1 MAKKQKGFG
10 FNIGLGLDDFKKD
23 CKSLQNSFNS
33 IFGKDIM
40 DLSKGAVGALG
51 AIGAAFSSIAV
62 AAYQFGSKMDG
73 LKTAFEATWGSA
85 QKANEQY
92 QALKKISENSNF
104 GLDQLQKIDST
115 MRAIGLDAKS
125 SREMIRRLG
134 DIGTAKAGVV
144 TIESLADALLK
155 IKTTGKVSAKALTE
169 FAKAGIEVSDVIG
182 MDATTALNTLME
194 RMNKFDGYL
203 ENEATD
209 IWSQIPRIIKIVQD
223 ALGDLGNYINDNF
236 KKYFVALGDTISDL
250 RDEFKRFLED
260 EGGMA
265 ELQES
270 IVDIVE
276 AITIMALPALAQM
289 AVAMAPITL
298 KAIAFI
304 AALEG
309 IRDLMK
315 ALRGEGSVIVSTF
328 KAVFSQLA
336 SWVMDLAEKVA
347 QLNVDLMEMAMNAA
361 AAVNNDAL
369 YALTGK
375 GYDSAKSIRNRVHS
389 LRKPVDEQTDE
400 FWKELEENA
409 NKASETSII
418 GYVSSLLGKTVGT
431 YEGNLNAGTL
441 GPKARKKQQ
450 VSRVTANNPES
461 SDSGSSTQKDDT
473 KVYNTTLWDDL
484 KRQYKSFKNVIVET
498 YDTGKQKV
506 EEYLEE
512 QEKERQKALELKQE
526 MQDFKVSIAENLANG
541 FTEALFAG
549 ENFFKSMGNM
559 LENLG
564 KQLLAQ
570 ITQMLVLT
578 TLFRAFDIGYDIKG
592 LSAIPRAIDDG
603 IVQNGKVITTD
614 PRDYIIATKNPE
626 SLGGSGNDGQ
636 PNVVINVQNN
646 STSQVS
652 ADSFFDGTKEIINI
666 VIDGINRNVNGLR
679 TAVRGA

>member
-115 MRAIGLDAKS
+115 MRAIGLDTKS
-125 SREMIRRLG
+125 SLEMIRRLG
-134 DIGTAKAGVV
+134 DIGVAKAGVV

-209 IWSQIPRIIKIVQD
+209 IWSQIPRIIETVQD
-223 ALGDLGNYINDNF
+223 ALGELGLFINDKF

-250 RDEFKRFLED
+250 RDEFLKFLHD

-270 IVDIVE
+270 IIDIVE

-336 SWVMDLAEKVA
+336 SWVMDLAEM
-347 QLNVDLMEMAMNAA
+347 LVDLWSDTFTLAHRVSSFTADNTLATFA
-361 AAVNNDAL
+361 DWGQAFAVGARKRIH
-369 YALTGK
+369 AWK
-375 GYDSAKSIRNRVHS
+375 
-389 LRKPVDEQTDE
+389 KPVDEQTDE
-400 FWKELEENA
+400 FWKEVEKNA
-409 NKASETSII
+409 TKASDTSII

-484 KRQYKSFKNVIVET
+484 KRQYKSFKNVIAET
-498 YDTGKQKV
+498 YDAGKQKV

-578 TLFRAFDIGYDIKG
+578 TLFRAFGIGYDIKG

>member
-104 GLDQLQKIDST
+104 GLDQLQKLDST
-115 MRAIGLDAKS
+115 MKAIGLDAKS
-125 SREMIRRLG
+125 SAEMVRRLG
-134 DIGTAKAGVV
+134 DIGTAKPAVSV
-144 TIESLADALLK
+144 ESLADALLK

-209 IWSQIPRIIKIVQD
+209 IWSQIPRIVETVQD
-223 ALGDLGNYINDNF
+223 ALAELGNYINDNF
-236 KKYFVALGDTISDL
+236 KQYFVALGNTVSDL
-250 RDEFKRFLED
+250 RDEFVKFLND

-270 IVDIVE
+270 IIDIVE

-336 SWVMDLAEKVA
+336 SWVMDLAEMLADLWMQTFQGLHKVSDY
-347 QLNVDLMEMAMNAA
+347 LPYSNAGDIA
-361 AAVNNDAL
+361 GTGIAAVNAVK
-369 YALTGK
+369 TQIHK
-375 GYDSAKSIRNRVHS
+375 WK
-389 LRKPVDEQTDE
+389 KPVDEQTDE
-400 FWKELEENA
+400 FWKEVEKNA
-409 NKASETSII
+409 TKASDTSII

-461 SDSGSSTQKDDT
+461 SDSGSSAQKDDT

-498 YDTGKQKV
+498 YDAGKQKV

-626 SLGGSGNDGQ
+626 SLGGNNNDGQ

>member
-62 AAYQFGSKMDG
+62 AAYQFGSKMDS

-115 MRAIGLDAKS
+115 MRAIGLDTKS
-125 SREMIRRLG
+125 SLEMIRRLG
-134 DIGTAKAGVV
+134 DIGVAKAGVV

-209 IWSQIPRIIKIVQD
+209 IWSQIPRIIETVQD
-223 ALGDLGNYINDNF
+223 ALGELGLYINDNF

-250 RDEFKRFLED
+250 RDEFLKFLHD

-270 IVDIVE
+270 IIDIVE
-276 AITIMALPALAQM
+276 AITVMALPALAQM
-289 AVAMAPITL
+289 AVALAPITL

-336 SWVMDLAEKVA
+336 SWVMDLAEMLADLWMQTFQGLHKVSDY
-347 QLNVDLMEMAMNAA
+347 LPYSNAGDIA
-361 AAVNNDAL
+361 GTGIAAVNAVK
-369 YALTGK
+369 TQIHK
-375 GYDSAKSIRNRVHS
+375 WK
-389 LRKPVDEQTDE
+389 KPVDEQTDE
-400 FWKELEENA
+400 FWKEVEKNA
-409 NKASETSII
+409 TKASDTSII

-498 YDTGKQKV
+498 YDAGKQKV

-578 TLFRAFDIGYDIKG
+578 TLFRAFGIGYDIKG

>member
-104 GLDQLQKIDST
+104 GLDQLQKLDST
-115 MRAIGLDAKS
+115 MKAIGLDAKS
-125 SREMIRRLG
+125 SAEMVRRLG
-134 DIGTAKAGVV
+134 DIGTAKPAVS
-144 TIESLADALLK
+144 IENLADALLK

-209 IWSQIPRIIKIVQD
+209 IWSQIPRIVETVQD
-223 ALGDLGNYINDNF
+223 ALAELGNYINDNF
-236 KKYFVALGDTISDL
+236 KQYFVALGNTVSDL
-250 RDEFKRFLED
+250 RDEFVKFLND

-270 IVDIVE
+270 IIDIVE

-361 AAVNNDAL
+361 AAVNNDVL

-400 FWKELEENA
+400 FWKEVEKNA
-409 NKASETSII
+409 TKASDTSII

-498 YDTGKQKV
+498 YDAGKQKV

-578 TLFRAFDIGYDIKG
+578 TLFRAFGIGYDIKG

-652 ADSFFDGTKEIINI
+652 ADSFFDGTRTIVDI
-666 VIDGINRNVNGLR
+666 VIDGLQRNVNGLR
-679 TAVRGA
+679 DTVRAI

>member
-51 AIGAAFSSIAV
+51 AIGAALSSVAV
-62 AAYQFGSKMDG
+62 AAYQLGSKMDA
-73 LKTAFEATWGSA
+73 LKTAFQGTWGSA
-85 QKANEQY
+85 EKANEQY

-104 GLDQLQKIDST
+104 GLDRLQKLDST
-115 MRAIGLDAKS
+115 MNALGLDSKS
-125 SREMIRRLG
+125 AAEMVRRLA
-134 DIGTAKAGVV
+134 DISVAKPAISVEG
-144 TIESLADALLK
+144 LADALLK
-155 IKTTGKVSAKALTE
+155 MKTTGKVSAKALTE

-182 MDATTALNTLME
+182 MDATTAINTLME

-203 ENEATD
+203 EGEATD
-209 IWSQIPRIIKIVQD
+209 IWSQIPRMVKSVQD
-223 ALGDLGNYINDNF
+223 ALAEFGNYINDNF
-236 KKYFVALGDTISDL
+236 KQYFVALGNTVSDL
-250 RDEFKRFLED
+250 RDEFVKFIND

-270 IVDIVE
+270 IIDIVE

-289 AVAMAPITL
+289 AVALAPITL

-400 FWKELEENA
+400 LWKELEENA

-461 SDSGSSTQKDDT
+461 SGASSAAKKDDT
-473 KVYNTTLWDDL
+473 NVYNTTLWDDL
-484 KRQYKSFKNVIVET
+484 KRQYKSFKSVVIET
-498 YDTGKQKV
+498 YDAGKQKV

-512 QEKERQKALELKQE
+512 QEKQRLKALELAQQ
-526 MQDFKVSIAENLANG
+526 MQDFKVSLAEDFASG

-559 LENLG
+559 LENFG
-564 KQLLAQ
+564 KQLVAQ

-578 TLFRAFDIGYDIKG
+578 TLFRAFGIGYDIKG

-626 SLGGSGNDGQ
+626 SLGGNNNDGQ

>member
-115 MRAIGLDAKS
+115 MRAIGLDTKS
-125 SREMIRRLG
+125 SVEMIRRLG
-134 DIGTAKAGVV
+134 DIGVAKAGVV
-144 TIESLADALLK
+144 TIESLADSLLK

-209 IWSQIPRIIKIVQD
+209 IWSQIPRIIETVQD
-223 ALGDLGNYINDNF
+223 ALGELGLFINDKF

-270 IVDIVE
+270 IIDIVE

-400 FWKELEENA
+400 LWKELEENA

-418 GYVSSLLGKTVGT
+418 GYVSGLLGKTVGT

-484 KRQYKSFKNVIVET
+484 KRQYKNFKNVLVET

-578 TLFRAFDIGYDIKG
+578 TLFRAFGISYDIKG

>member
-51 AIGAAFSSIAV
+51 AIGAAFSSVAV
-62 AAYQFGSKMDG
+62 AAYQFGSKMDA
-73 LKTAFEATWGSA
+73 LKTAFQATWGSA

-104 GLDQLQKIDST
+104 GLDQLQKLDST
-115 MRAIGLDAKS
+115 MKAIGLDAKS
-125 SREMIRRLG
+125 SAEMVRRLG
-134 DIGTAKAGVV
+134 DIGTAKPAVSVEG
-144 TIESLADALLK
+144 LADALLK

-209 IWSQIPRIIKIVQD
+209 IWSQIPRIVETVQD
-223 ALGDLGNYINDNF
+223 ALAELGNYINDNF
-236 KKYFVALGDTISDL
+236 KQYFVALGNTVSDL
-250 RDEFKRFLED
+250 RDEFVKFLND

-315 ALRGEGSVIVSTF
+315 ALRGEGSVIVSIF

-400 FWKELEENA
+400 FWKEVEKNA
-409 NKASETSII
+409 TKASDTSII

-578 TLFRAFDIGYDIKG
+578 TLFRAFGIGYDIKG
-592 LSAIPRAIDDG
+592 LSAIPRAIGDG

>member
-1 MAKKQKGFG
+1 MARKQKGFG
-10 FNIGLGLDDFKKD
+10 FNISLGLDQFKQD
-23 CKSLQNSFNS
+23 CKSLQKSFDG
-33 IFGKDIM
+33 IFGKDLM
-40 DLSKGAVGALG
+40 SLSKGAVGALG
-51 AIGAAFSSIAV
+51 AIGAALSSVAV
-62 AAYQFGSKMDG
+62 AAYQLGSKMDA
-73 LKTAFEATWGSA
+73 LKTAFQGTWGTA
-85 QKANEQY
+85 EKANEQY
-92 QALKKISENSNF
+92 QALKRISENSNF

-115 MRAIGLDAKS
+115 MRAIGLDAKN

-144 TIESLADALLK
+144 TIEGLADALLK

-209 IWSQIPRIIKIVQD
+209 IWSQIPRIIKIVRD

-270 IVDIVE
+270 IIDIVE

-289 AVAMAPITL
+289 AVALAPITL

-400 FWKELEENA
+400 FWKELEDNA

-431 YEGNLNAGTL
+431 YEGNLNAGIL

-450 VSRVTANNPES
+450 ISRVVANSPES
-461 SDSGSSTQKDDT
+461 SGASSAAKKDDT

-484 KRQYKSFKNVIVET
+484 KRQYKSFKSVVIET
-498 YDTGKQKV
+498 YDAGKQKV
-506 EEYLEE
+506 EEYLEAQE
-512 QEKERQKALELKQE
+512 QQRLQALQLRQE
-526 MQDFKVSIAENLANG
+526 MQDFKVSMAESFSGA

-549 ENFFKSMGNM
+549 ENFFRSMGSM
-559 LENLG
+559 LRDFG

-570 ITQMLVLT
+570 VTQMLVLT
-578 TLFRAFDIGYDIKG
+578 TIFRAFGIGYDVKG
-592 LSAIPRAIDDG
+592 LSAIPRAIKDG
-603 IVQNGKVITTD
+603 IVQNGRVITTD
-614 PRDYIIATKNPE
+614 PNDYIIATKNPD
-626 SLGGSGNDGQ
+626 SLGSGKA
-636 PNVVINVQNN
+636 NVVVNVNN
-646 STSQVS
+646 TDSSSSEVST
-652 ADSFFDGTKEIINI
+652 DSYFDGTRTVVDI
-666 VIDGINRNVNGLR
+666 VIKGLNRNVGGLKDIIK
-679 TAVRGA
+679 AL

>member
-115 MRAIGLDAKS
+115 MRAIGLDTKS
-125 SREMIRRLG
+125 SVEMIRRLG
-134 DIGTAKAGVV
+134 DIGVAKAGVV

-209 IWSQIPRIIKIVQD
+209 IWSQIPRIIETVQD
-223 ALGDLGNYINDNF
+223 ALAELGNYINDNF
-236 KKYFVALGDTISDL
+236 KQYFVALGNTVSDL
-250 RDEFKRFLED
+250 RDEFVKFLND

-270 IVDIVE
+270 IIDIVE

-336 SWVMDLAEKVA
+336 SWVMDLAEMLA
-347 QLNVDLMEMAMNAA
+347 DLWMQTFQLAAKTANFTGDNTMADLAAMGIAASNAA
-361 AAVNNDAL
+361 
-369 YALTGK
+369 K
-375 GYDSAKSIRNRVHS
+375 IQIHKWK
-389 LRKPVDEQTDE
+389 KPVDEQTDE
-400 FWKELEENA
+400 FWKEVEKNA
-409 NKASETSII
+409 TKASDTSII

-512 QEKERQKALELKQE
+512 QEKERLKALELKQE

-564 KQLLAQ
+564 KQLVAQ

-578 TLFRAFDIGYDIKG
+578 TLFRAFGIGYDIKG

>member
-1 MAKKQKGFG
+1 M
-10 FNIGLGLDDFKKD
+10 
-23 CKSLQNSFNS
+23 
-33 IFGKDIM
+33 
-40 DLSKGAVGALG
+40 V
-51 AIGAAFSSIAV
+51 
-62 AAYQFGSKMDG
+62 
-73 LKTAFEATWGSA
+73 
-85 QKANEQY
+85 
-92 QALKKISENSNF
+92 
-104 GLDQLQKIDST
+104 
-115 MRAIGLDAKS
+115 
-125 SREMIRRLG
+125 RRLG
-134 DIGTAKAGVV
+134 DIGTAKPAVS
-144 TIESLADALLK
+144 IENLADALLK

-209 IWSQIPRIIKIVQD
+209 IWSQIPRIVETVQD
-223 ALGDLGNYINDNF
+223 ALAELGNYINDNF
-236 KKYFVALGDTISDL
+236 KQYFVALGNTVSDL
-250 RDEFKRFLED
+250 RDEFVKFLND

-270 IVDIVE
+270 IIDIVE

-336 SWVMDLAEKVA
+336 SSVMDLAENVA

-361 AAVNNDAL
+361 AAVNNDVL

-400 FWKELEENA
+400 FWKEVEKNA
-409 NKASETSII
+409 TKASDTSII

-498 YDTGKQKV
+498 YDAGKQKV

-578 TLFRAFDIGYDIKG
+578 TLFRAFGIGYDIKG

-646 STSQVS
+646 SISQVS
-652 ADSFFDGTKEIINI
+652 ADSFFDGTRTIVDI
-666 VIDGINRNVNGLR
+666 VIDGLQRNVNGLR
-679 TAVRGA
+679 DTVRAI

>member
-104 GLDQLQKIDST
+104 GLDQLQKLDST
-115 MRAIGLDAKS
+115 MKAIGLDAKS
-125 SREMIRRLG
+125 SAEMVRRLG
-134 DIGTAKAGVV
+134 DIGTAKPAVSV
-144 TIESLADALLK
+144 ENLADALLK
-155 IKTTGKVSAKALTE
+155 IKITGKVSAKALTE

-209 IWSQIPRIIKIVQD
+209 IWSQIPRIIETVQD
-223 ALGDLGNYINDNF
+223 ALAELGNFINDNF
-236 KKYFVALGDTISDL
+236 KQYFVALGNTISDL
-250 RDEFKRFLED
+250 RDEFVKFIND

-270 IVDIVE
+270 IIDIVE

-336 SWVMDLAEKVA
+336 SWVMDLAEELADLWMETFKMVHKVSDY
-347 QLNVDLMEMAMNAA
+347 LPYSNAGNIA
-361 AAVNNDAL
+361 GTGIAAVNAV
-369 YALTGK
+369 K
-375 GYDSAKSIRNRVHS
+375 VQIHKWK
-389 LRKPVDEQTDE
+389 KPVDEQTDE
-400 FWKELEENA
+400 FWKEVEKNA
-409 NKASETSII
+409 TKASDTSII

-450 VSRVTANNPES
+450 ISRVTANNPES

-473 KVYNTTLWDDL
+473 KDYNTTLWDDL

-512 QEKERQKALELKQE
+512 QEKERLKALELKQE

-578 TLFRAFDIGYDIKG
+578 TLFRAFGIGYDIKG

>member
-1 MAKKQKGFG
+1 
-10 FNIGLGLDDFKKD
+10 
-23 CKSLQNSFNS
+23 
-33 IFGKDIM
+33 
-40 DLSKGAVGALG
+40 
-51 AIGAAFSSIAV
+51 
-62 AAYQFGSKMDG
+62 
-73 LKTAFEATWGSA
+73 
-85 QKANEQY
+85 
-92 QALKKISENSNF
+92 
-104 GLDQLQKIDST
+104 
-115 MRAIGLDAKS
+115 
-125 SREMIRRLG
+125 
-134 DIGTAKAGVV
+134 
-144 TIESLADALLK
+144 
-155 IKTTGKVSAKALTE
+155 
-169 FAKAGIEVSDVIG
+169 
-182 MDATTALNTLME
+182 
-194 RMNKFDGYL
+194 
-203 ENEATD
+203 
-209 IWSQIPRIIKIVQD
+209 
-223 ALGDLGNYINDNF
+223 
-236 KKYFVALGDTISDL
+236 
-250 RDEFKRFLED
+250 
-260 EGGMA
+260 MA

-270 IVDIVE
+270 IIDIVE

-336 SWVMDLAEKVA
+336 SWVMDLAEMLADLWMQTFQGLHKVSDY
-347 QLNVDLMEMAMNAA
+347 LPYSNAGDIA
-361 AAVNNDAL
+361 GTGIAAVNAVK
-369 YALTGK
+369 TQIHK
-375 GYDSAKSIRNRVHS
+375 WK
-389 LRKPVDEQTDE
+389 KPVDEQTDE
-400 FWKELEENA
+400 FWKEVEKNA
-409 NKASETSII
+409 TKASDTSII

-498 YDTGKQKV
+498 YDAGKQKV

-564 KQLLAQ
+564 KQLVAQ

-578 TLFRAFDIGYDIKG
+578 TLFRAFGIGYDIKG

-626 SLGGSGNDGQ
+626 SLGGNNNDGQ

>member
-51 AIGAAFSSIAV
+51 AIGAAFSSVAV
-62 AAYQFGSKMDG
+62 AAYQFGSKMDA
-73 LKTAFEATWGSA
+73 LKTAFQATWGSA

-104 GLDQLQKIDST
+104 GLDQLQKLDST
-115 MRAIGLDAKS
+115 MKAIGLDAKS
-125 SREMIRRLG
+125 SAEMVRRLG
-134 DIGTAKAGVV
+134 DIGTAKPAVSVEG
-144 TIESLADALLK
+144 LADALLK

-209 IWSQIPRIIKIVQD
+209 IWSQIPRIVETVQD
-223 ALGDLGNYINDNF
+223 ALAELGNYINDNF
-236 KKYFVALGDTISDL
+236 KQYFVALGNTVSDL
-250 RDEFKRFLED
+250 RDEFVKFLND

-336 SWVMDLAEKVA
+336 SWVMDLAEM
-347 QLNVDLMEMAMNAA
+347 LVDLWSDTFTLAHRVSSFTADNTLATFA
-361 AAVNNDAL
+361 DWGQAFAVGARTRIH
-369 YALTGK
+369 AWK
-375 GYDSAKSIRNRVHS
+375 
-389 LRKPVDEQTDE
+389 KPVDEQTDE
-400 FWKELEENA
+400 FWKEVEKNA
-409 NKASETSII
+409 TKASDTSII

-461 SDSGSSTQKDDT
+461 SDSGSSTQKDDI

-498 YDTGKQKV
+498 YDAGKQKV

-578 TLFRAFDIGYDIKG
+578 TLFRAFGIGYDIKG
-592 LSAIPRAIDDG
+592 LSAIPRAIGDG

>member
-104 GLDQLQKIDST
+104 GLDQLQKLDST
-115 MRAIGLDAKS
+115 MKAIGLDAKS
-125 SREMIRRLG
+125 SAEMVRRLG
-134 DIGTAKAGVV
+134 DIGTAKPAVSV
-144 TIESLADALLK
+144 ESLADALLK

-209 IWSQIPRIIKIVQD
+209 IWSQIPRIVETVQD
-223 ALGDLGNYINDNF
+223 ALAELGNYINDNF
-236 KKYFVALGDTISDL
+236 KQYFVALGNTVSDL
-250 RDEFKRFLED
+250 RDEFVKFLND

-270 IVDIVE
+270 IIDIVE

-336 SWVMDLAEKVA
+336 SWVMDLAEMLADLWMQTFQGLHKVSDY
-347 QLNVDLMEMAMNAA
+347 LPYSNAGDIA
-361 AAVNNDAL
+361 GTGIAAVNAVK
-369 YALTGK
+369 TQIHK
-375 GYDSAKSIRNRVHS
+375 WK
-389 LRKPVDEQTDE
+389 KPVDEQTDE
-400 FWKELEENA
+400 FWKEVEKNA
-409 NKASETSII
+409 TKASDTSII

-461 SDSGSSTQKDDT
+461 SDSGSSAQKDDT

-484 KRQYKSFKNVIVET
+484 KRQYKSFKSVIVET

-626 SLGGSGNDGQ
+626 SLGGNNNDGQ

>member
-1 MAKKQKGFG
+1 MARKQKGFG
-10 FNIGLGLDDFKKD
+10 FNISLGLDQFKQD
-23 CKSLQNSFNS
+23 CKSLQKSFDG
-33 IFGKDIM
+33 IFGKDLM
-40 DLSKGAVGALG
+40 SLSKGAVGALG
-51 AIGAAFSSIAV
+51 AIGAALSSVAV
-62 AAYQFGSKMDG
+62 AAYQLGSKMDA
-73 LKTAFEATWGSA
+73 LKTAFQGTWGSA
-85 QKANEQY
+85 EKANEQY

-104 GLDQLQKIDST
+104 GLDRLQKLDST
-115 MRAIGLDAKS
+115 MNALGLDSKS
-125 SREMIRRLG
+125 AAEMVRRLA
-134 DIGTAKAGVV
+134 DISVAKPAVSVEG
-144 TIESLADALLK
+144 LADALLK
-155 IKTTGKVSAKALTE
+155 MKTTGKVSAKALTE

-182 MDATTALNTLME
+182 MDATTAINTLME

-203 ENEATD
+203 EGEATD
-209 IWSQIPRIIKIVQD
+209 IWSQIPRMVKSVQD
-223 ALGDLGNYINDNF
+223 ALAELGNYINDNF
-236 KKYFVALGDTISDL
+236 KQYFVALGNTVSDL
-250 RDEFKRFLED
+250 RDEFVKFIND

-270 IVDIVE
+270 IIDIVE

-289 AVAMAPITL
+289 AVALAPITL

-400 FWKELEENA
+400 LWKELEENA

-431 YEGNLNAGTL
+431 YEGNLNAGVL

-450 VSRVTANNPES
+450 ISRVVANSPES
-461 SDSGSSTQKDDT
+461 SGASSAAKKDDT

-484 KRQYKSFKNVIVET
+484 KRQYKSFKSVVIET
-498 YDTGKQKV
+498 YDAGKQKV
-506 EEYLEE
+506 EEYLEAQE
-512 QEKERQKALELKQE
+512 QQRLQALQLRQE
-526 MQDFKVSIAENLANG
+526 MQDFKVSMAESFSGA

-559 LENLG
+559 LENFG
-564 KQLLAQ
+564 KQLVAQ

-578 TLFRAFDIGYDIKG
+578 TLFRAFGIGYDIKG
-592 LSAIPRAIDDG
+592 LSAIPRAIGDG